1 MNKHRIDSTSLS
13 SREGDQKGPQNVL
26 RTGLSGISSVLRTV
40 QHYGLVFVFVAT
52 ALALS
57 LLLQPFVPHGFVY
70 LFLASVVASAW
81 LGNRGPGLFAVV
93 LASLTLDY
101 FFLLPL
107 HTLGIGWVAWP
118 YFLPFLLS
126 SLAASWMSSTR
137 KREKSKSL
145 LQSAAFNAAASAI
158 VITDPRGTI
167 QWVNPAFTKLTGYT
181 FEETVGQNPRIL
193 KSNRQDRH
201 FSKNLWDTILAG
213 EIWSGEITNLKK
225 DGQSYIEEMTIAPV
239 RSGHGEVTNFVAIK
253 QDLTDRRRSEEAM
266 RRSEMKFRTLFD
278 STTDAVMLLDE
289 KGFSD
294 CNKAALLVYGCSSKE
309 ALCSRHPADLS
320 PPTQPGGMDSLT
332 LANQHI
338 ATAVQKGSNHFEW
351 VHKRADTGE
360 IFSADVQLTAMDLDG
375 ERTVQAVVR
384 DITERKQAEQTLH
397 ASEEQFRQLA
407 DNIHEVFFVVEP
419 DPVQMKYLSP
429 AYDDVW
435 GRPRQETYDRPA
447 AWIES
452 VHPEDREGVGHFFAR
467 SIQGIQ
473 SEMAYRIVRPDNSI
487 RWISARTFPVRDAE
501 GRLKRIV
508 GIAEDTTER
517 RHTHEKLEVALE
529 ELKEQTQDTAKL
541 AELVD
546 ILQSCQSADEAF
558 KIIGSTLQNML
569 PTTAGALYITSPSRN
584 IVEMVVNWGDIPDS
598 DKAFSPEDC
607 WALRRG
613 KAHRV
618 KDSDSPLRCAHASK
632 SLANGYVCLPLA
644 AQGETLGVLYVE
656 NRSDPACS
664 TAGSGPDPVEVL
676 ERQATAI
683 GERISLALA
692 NLRLREVLRGQ
703 SIRDPLTGLF
713 NRRFMEESLERE
725 LRRAERSQLPVALL
739 MVDIDHF
746 KRFNDTFG
754 HQAGDALLR
763 ALGNLLKET
772 TRGQDVVCRYGGEE
786 FAFVLSGASLEA
798 AQKRAELLQG
808 EIKQLNVRHGGQLLG
823 TVTISVGIA
832 IFPNNGDGAEQLLK
846 AADDALYRAKE
857 EGRDRIIVACQ
868 VA

>member
-1 MNKHRIDSTSLS
+1 
-13 SREGDQKGPQNVL
+13 
-26 RTGLSGISSVLRTV
+26 
-40 QHYGLVFVFVAT
+40 
-52 ALALS
+52 
-57 LLLQPFVPHGFVY
+57 
-70 LFLASVVASAW
+70 
-81 LGNRGPGLFAVV
+81 
-93 LASLTLDY
+93 
-101 FFLLPL
+101 
-107 HTLGIGWVAWP
+107 
-118 YFLPFLLS
+118 
-126 SLAASWMSSTR
+126 
-137 KREKSKSL
+137 
-145 LQSAAFNAAASAI
+145 
-158 VITDPRGTI
+158 
-167 QWVNPAFTKLTGYT
+167 
-181 FEETVGQNPRIL
+181 
-193 KSNRQDRH
+193 
-201 FSKNLWDTILAG
+201 
-213 EIWSGEITNLKK
+213 
-225 DGQSYIEEMTIAPV
+225 
-239 RSGHGEVTNFVAIK
+239 
-253 QDLTDRRRSEEAM
+253 
-266 RRSEMKFRTLFD
+266 
-278 STTDAVMLLDE
+278 
-289 KGFSD
+289 
-294 CNKAALLVYGCSSKE
+294 
-309 ALCSRHPADLS
+309 
-320 PPTQPGGMDSLT
+320 
-332 LANQHI
+332 
-338 ATAVQKGSNHFEW
+338 
-351 VHKRADTGE
+351 
-360 IFSADVQLTAMDLDG
+360 
-375 ERTVQAVVR
+375 
-384 DITERKQAEQTLH
+384 
-397 ASEEQFRQLA
+397 
-407 DNIHEVFFVVEP
+407 
-419 DPVQMKYLSP
+419 
-429 AYDDVW
+429 
-435 GRPRQETYDRPA
+435 
-447 AWIES
+447 
-452 VHPEDREGVGHFFAR
+452 
-467 SIQGIQ
+467 
-473 SEMAYRIVRPDNSI
+473 
-487 RWISARTFPVRDAE
+487 
-501 GRLKRIV
+501 
-508 GIAEDTTER
+508 
-517 RHTHEKLEVALE
+517 
-529 ELKEQTQDTAKL
+529 
-541 AELVD
+541 VD